1 MGHTR
6 RPRFGRHDCQVLC
19 THTHSTHTHTH
30 THTHTPNH
38 IRAWSDCHAYTT
50 RCAHMISRM
59 RCLSAYRYTHMHMIH
74 ICAYACIRMRACMY
88 TYAHMHVYV
97 RSIQVHT
104 HAYDSQMRICTCLP
118 TLALSLSLTNSFSQP
133 QSTSPHSPSH
143 PLSPSHTNDFLVIV
157 SALNTNPSNP
167 EVRTKTLFPSRQLG
181 NELCH
186 EPHGDAWPV
195 G

>member
-1 MGHTR
+1 MYTYARMHVYVCAYACIRT
-6 RPRFGRHDCQVLC
+6 FG
-19 THTHSTHTHTH
+19 
-30 THTHTPNH
+30 
-38 IRAWSDCHAYTT
+38 
-50 RCAHMISRM
+50 
-59 RCLSAYRYTHMHMIH
+59 YRYTHMHMIH
-74 ICAYACIRMRACMY
+74 KCAYA
-88 TYAHMHVYV
+88 
-97 RSIQVHT
+97 
-104 HAYDSQMRICTCLP
+104 HAYRPL
-118 TLALSLSLTNSFSQP
+118 LSLSLTNSFSQP

-157 SALNTNPSNP
+157 SALNTNLSNP